1 MDRINGL
8 ALKKDRHAPS
18 RKSGVI
24 DKGPNIRSVH
34 RDCGTGLLRMIR
46 VVQNI
51 HTLTFILIAAT
62 LEVSGDAVSRIGI
75 YKHVGLARIALM
87 ATGAT
92 LLFGYGFS
100 INLAPLEFGQVVG
113 LYITTLF
120 IIWQVMEARIFFKVA
135 HSQQIALTESL

>member
-1 MDRINGL
+1 
-8 ALKKDRHAPS
+8 
-18 RKSGVI
+18 
-24 DKGPNIRSVH
+24 
-34 RDCGTGLLRMIR
+34 MIR

-120 IIWQVMEARIFFKVA
+120 VIWQVMEARIFFKVA